1 LYSHFAETIDGAP
14 TIAAHGD
21 ALLFARRFRSHL
33 RNNLRAFYAQQ
44 LCETWFSLML
54 QLLGGC
60 IVGICALSMVFTV
73 RGGGISAGLVG
84 LALSYSNNIVI
95 NLNGMIFDW
104 VRAETRMVGV
114 ERILEYSTTLPQE
127 SHAPLLV
134 AASGLPRAAV
144 TGASPAGSSR
154 GLPADWPRFG
164 AVEFESLCMRYDPSL
179 PLVLS
184 GVSFNIEGGTLVG
197 VVGRTGSGK
206 SSLFASLFRLAEP
219 ESGAV
224 IIDGVDIS
232 SLSLSDLR
240 PRLAIIPQEPVV
252 FSGSVRENIDMFG
265 EATDE
270 EVWSAIKAATLE
282 GVVAGLAST
291 SKSRSSGGR
300 GGDGGGLDGVIEARG
315 TNLSVGERQL
325 LCLARAHLRSSKLL
339 LLDEAT
345 ASVDTVTDG
354 KIQHTIRTDPRFSTA
369 TRVIIAHRLQTIID
383 ADCVVVMDKGKV
395 GEIGPPQELL
405 RKHPDGEGAIF
416 AGLAADSGIEL

>member
-1 LYSHFAETIDGAP
+1 MSPSAPSAPSTPGRGA
-14 TIAAHGD
+14 
-21 ALLFARRFRSHL
+21 
-33 RNNLRAFYAQQ
+33 
-44 LCETWFSLML
+44 
-54 QLLGGC
+54 
-60 IVGICALSMVFTV
+60 ALSSPA
-73 RGGGISAGLVG
+73 SA
-84 LALSYSNNIVI
+84 A
-95 NLNGMIFDW
+95 
-104 VRAETRMVGV
+104 
-114 ERILEYSTTLPQE
+114 
-127 SHAPLLV
+127 
-134 AASGLPRAAV
+134 
-144 TGASPAGSSR
+144 GASPPGSSR

-164 AVEFESLCMRYDPSL
+164 AVEFDSLCMRYDPTL

-184 GVSFNIEGGTLVG
+184 GVSFNVEAGTLVG

-206 SSLFASLFRLAEP
+206 SSLFASLFRLVEP

-270 EVWSAIKAATLE
+270 EVWSAIKAAALE
-282 GVVAGLAST
+282 DVVAGLASN
-291 SKSRSSGGR
+291 SNARGSSSGGGR
-300 GGDGGGLDGVIEARG
+300 GGGGGLDGLVEARG

-383 ADCVVVMDKGKV
+383 ADCVVVMDKGSV
-395 GEIGPPQELL
+395 GEIGPPRELL
-405 RKHPDGEGAIF
+405 RKHPDDEGAIF